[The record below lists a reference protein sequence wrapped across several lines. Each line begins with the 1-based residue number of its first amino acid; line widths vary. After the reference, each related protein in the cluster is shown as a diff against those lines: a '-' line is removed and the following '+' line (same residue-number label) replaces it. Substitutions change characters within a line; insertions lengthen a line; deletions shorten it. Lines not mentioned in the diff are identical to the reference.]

1 MHVQDLQRIK
11 GKRVIKKFVWI
22 SQPFYT
28 KLFQFHFLQS
38 FDFPLYNP
46 KRPLGTERAIDI
58 HYWVSVTYNNTCANA
73 NFLTMCL

>member
-38 FDFPLYNP
+38 F
-46 KRPLGTERAIDI
+46 
-58 HYWVSVTYNNTCANA
+58 
-73 NFLTMCL
+73 